1 MAPAR
6 NSANAG
12 VADRLSSAAMS
23 AVAVPASRDVRV
35 ISLIGAAHGASHYY
49 QLAFA
54 TMLLIVRQEAGL
66 SFEDVGLLAGIF
78 YGVSGIAQ
86 TGAGFAVDRFG
97 ARPILAGGLFTIG
110 VALALISVAHSF
122 VGFAAIAVIAGLGNS
137 VFHPADFALLNASV
151 DPGRLG
157 RAFSIHG
164 VGGSLGW
171 AAAPVMYFL
180 DSMFG
185 WAGAAFIGAIPG
197 LVLSALIWGHRTTL
211 VDHRVKDRAAG
222 HHNGGTSMLA
232 LFSQPAI
239 LLCLVYFALIAAN
252 TVGIQQFAV
261 PAWVK
266 MFGISENYAALCL
279 IVFIVG
285 SAGGVLVG
293 GLFADRVRRH
303 DRVATIGL
311 LVAGL
316 LTLPIATQAVT
327 PALLLPLLA
336 LAGAAGGATGP
347 SRDMIVRGATPP
359 GASGKVFGFVYSGL
373 DVGSFLA
380 PPFFGWLMTSGLP
393 SLIFWIAVGLY
404 VINAGLVMAIRQS
417 TTPTVATRPA
427 VAE

>member
-1 MAPAR
+1 M
-6 NSANAG
+6 
-12 VADRLSSAAMS
+12 SAA
-23 AVAVPASRDVRV
+23 AVPASRDVRV
-35 ISLIGAAHGASHYY
+35 ISLIGAAHGASHFY

-66 SFEDVGLLAGIF
+66 SFEEVGLLAGTF
-78 YGVSGIAQ
+78 YGVSGITQ
-86 TGAGFAVDRFG
+86 TMAGFAVDRFG

-110 VALALISVAHSF
+110 VALALISAAHSF
-122 VGFAAIAVIAGLGNS
+122 WAFAAIAVIAGAGNS

-151 DPGRLG
+151 NPSRLG

-185 WAGAAFIGAIPG
+185 WVGAALIGALPG
-197 LVLSALIWGHRTTL
+197 LVLSVLVWTHRTDL
-211 VDHRVKDRAAG
+211 IDHRIKDRAAA
-222 HHNGGTSMLA
+222 HHHAAKPMVA
-232 LFSQPAI
+232 LFMQPAI
-239 LLCLVYFALIAAN
+239 LICLVYFALIAAN

-261 PAWVK
+261 PAWVS
-266 MFGISENYAALCL
+266 MFGVSENYAALCL

-293 GLFADRVRRH
+293 GLFADRVHRH

-311 LVAGL
+311 LIAGA
-316 LTLPIATQAVT
+316 LTLPIATQSVS

-347 SRDMIVRGATPP
+347 SRDMIVRSATPP

-380 PPFFGWLMTSGLP
+380 PPLFGWLMGAGHP
-393 SLIFWIAVGLY
+393 AVIFWIAIVLY
-404 VINAGLVMAIRQS
+404 VINAGLVMAIRQ
-417 TTPTVATRPA
+417 TTVPTVATRPA
-427 VAE
+427 AAE

>member
-1 MAPAR
+1 M
-6 NSANAG
+6 
-12 VADRLSSAAMS
+12 SAAMS
-23 AVAVPASRDVRV
+23 AAALPASRDVRV
-35 ISLIGAAHGASHYY
+35 ISLIGAAHGASHFY

-66 SFEDVGLLAGIF
+66 SFEEVGLLAGIF

-86 TGAGFAVDRFG
+86 TMAGFAVDRFG

-110 VALALISVAHSF
+110 VALALISAAHSF
-122 VGFAAIAVIAGLGNS
+122 WAFAAIAVIAGAGNS

-151 DPGRLG
+151 NPNRLG

-185 WAGAAFIGAIPG
+185 WVGAALIGAVPG
-197 LVLSALIWGHRTTL
+197 LVLSVLVWTHRTEL
-211 VDHRVKDRAAG
+211 VDHRIKDRAAG
-222 HHNGGTSMLA
+222 HHHAAGAMLA
-232 LFSQPAI
+232 LFIQPAI
-239 LLCLVYFALIAAN
+239 LICLVYFALIAAN

-261 PAWVK
+261 PAWVS
-266 MFGISENYAALCL
+266 MFGVSENYAALCL

-293 GLFADRVRRH
+293 GLFADRVHRH

-311 LVAGL
+311 LVAGA
-316 LTLPIATQAVT
+316 LTVPIATQAVS
-327 PALLLPLLA
+327 PILLLPLLA

-380 PPFFGWLMTSGLP
+380 PPFFGWLMGAGYP
-393 SLIFWIAVGLY
+393 AMIFWIAVGLY

-417 TTPTVATRPA
+417 TVPTVATRPA
-427 VAE
+427 AAE

>member
-1 MAPAR
+1 
-6 NSANAG
+6 
-12 VADRLSSAAMS
+12 MS
-23 AVAVPASRDVRV
+23 AVTAPLNRDVRV
-35 ISLIGAAHGASHYY
+35 ISLIGVAHGVSHYY

-66 SFEDVGLLAGIF
+66 SFTDVGLLAGVF

-86 TGAGFAVDRFG
+86 TAAGFAVDRFG
-97 ARPILAGGLFTIG
+97 ARPILAGGLAT
-110 VALALISVAHSF
+110 VACALALIAVAHSF
-122 VGFAAIAVIAGLGNS
+122 VGFAAIAVIGGLGNS

-151 DPGRLG
+151 NHGRLG

-185 WAGAAFIGAIPG
+185 WVGAALIGALPG
-197 LVLSALIWGHRTTL
+197 LILSVLVWIHRTDL
-211 VDHRVKDRAAG
+211 VDHRVKVRASAAQ
-222 HHNGGTSMLA
+222 HGTTPMLT
-232 LFSQPAI
+232 LFLQPAI
-239 LLCLVYFALIAAN
+239 LLCLVYFALLAAT

-261 PAWVK
+261 PAWTT
-266 MFGISENYAALCL
+266 MFGVSENYAALCL

-293 GLFADRVRRH
+293 GIFADRVRRH
-303 DRVATIGL
+303 DRIATLGL
-311 LVAGL
+311 LAAGA
-316 LTLPIATQAVT
+316 LTVPIAAQAVT

-336 LAGAAGGATGP
+336 LAGAAGGITNP
-347 SRDMIVRGATPP
+347 SRDMIVRNATPP

-380 PPFFGWLMTSGLP
+380 PPVFGVLMSSGVP
-393 SLIFWIAVGLY
+393 SIIFWIAVGLY
-404 VINAGLVMAIRQS
+404 LVNAALVMAIRQ
-417 TTPTVATRPA
+417 TTAPTVARTA
-427 VAE
+427 AAE